1 MSTWPTITE
10 EQTMPMKNPPHPG
23 RSLLR
28 DCIEELELSIAETA
42 EHLQIEESTLA
53 EVCRCNAPITADL
66 AVRIDMAF
74 GGGADTWLAMQTAY
88 DLAKARKSTSDIKRI
103 ERAA

>member
-1 MSTWPTITE
+1 
-10 EQTMPMKNPPHPG
+10 MPMKNPPHPG

-28 DCIEELELSIAETA
+28 DCIEELNLSIAETA
-42 EHLQIEESTLA
+42 AHLQIEKSTLA
-53 EVCRCNAPITADL
+53 EVCRCRAPITADL

-88 DLAKARKSTSDIKRI
+88 DLAQARKTACEIKRI

>member
-1 MSTWPTITE
+1 
-10 EQTMPMKNPPHPG
+10 MPMKNPPHPG

-28 DCIEELELSIAETA
+28 DCIEELDLSIAETA
-42 EHLQIEESTLA
+42 EHLQIEEATLV
-53 EVCRCNAPITADL
+53 EVCQCRAPITADL

-74 GGGADTWLAMQTAY
+74 GGGAHTWLAMQTAY
-88 DLAKARKSTSDIKRI
+88 DLAKARKSACNIKRI

>member
-1 MSTWPTITE
+1 MSTKDPS
-10 EQTMPMKNPPHPG
+10 HPG

-28 DCIEELELSIAETA
+28 DCTAELDVIIAKTA
-42 EHLQIEESTLA
+42 EHLQVDEQVLA
-53 EVCRCNAPITADL
+53 DMCHCRAPITADL

-74 GGGADTWLAMQTAY
+74 GGGADTWLAMQTAHN
-88 DLAKARKSTSDIKRI
+88 LAQARKAECDIDRI

>member
-1 MSTWPTITE
+1 
-10 EQTMPMKNPPHPG
+10 MPMKNPPHPG

-28 DCIEELELSIAETA
+28 DCIEELDLTIAETA
-42 EHLQIEESTLA
+42 EHLQVDLQFLTD
-53 EVCRCNAPITADL
+53 VCHCRASITADL

-74 GGGADTWLAMQTAY
+74 GGGADTWLAIQTAY
-88 DLAKARKSTSDIKRI
+88 DLAQARKSACKIKRI

>member
-1 MSTWPTITE
+1 
-10 EQTMPMKNPPHPG
+10 MKNPPHPG

-28 DCIEELELSIAETA
+28 DCIEELNLTIAETA

-53 EVCRCNAPITADL
+53 EICRCYAPITADL

-88 DLAKARKSTSDIKRI
+88 DLTQAHKMDCDIKRI
-103 ERAA
+103 ERAT

>member
-1 MSTWPTITE
+1 
-10 EQTMPMKNPPHPG
+10 MPMKNPPHPG

-28 DCIEELELSIAETA
+28 DCIEELGLTIETTA
-42 EHLQIEESTLA
+42 EHLQVDDQVLA
-53 EVCRCNAPITADL
+53 DVCHCRAPITADL

-74 GGGADTWLAMQTAY
+74 GGGADTWLAMQTAH
-88 DLAKARKSTSDIKRI
+88 DLAQARKTACDIKRI

>member
-1 MSTWPTITE
+1 
-10 EQTMPMKNPPHPG
+10 MPMKNPPHPG

-28 DCIEELELSIAETA
+28 DCIEELDLSIAETA

-53 EVCRCNAPITADL
+53 EVCQCRAPITADL
-66 AVRIDMAF
+66 AVRIHMAF

-88 DLAKARKSTSDIKRI
+88 DLAQARKSACDIKRLA
-103 ERAA
+103 RAA